1 MNTANTLALL
11 GILCSLGSLTAQII
25 YLRALTTKHHLR
37 ATCALATAA
46 FLCAITVTITLT
58 LTLP

>member
-11 GILCSLGSLTAQII
+11 GILCSL
-25 YLRALTTKHHLR
+25 RAITTEHHLR

-46 FLCAITVTITLT
+46 FLCAISVAITLT
-58 LTLP
+58 LP

>member
-1 MNTANTLALL
+1 MNTSNTLALL
-11 GILCSLGSLTAQII
+11 GILCSLGALTAQII
-25 YLRALTTKHHLR
+25 YLRAITTEHHLR

-46 FLCAITVTITLT
+46 FLCSVSVAITLT